1 MIRAINPAWGLV
13 APLFLLV
20 VALYAVPILDI
31 LRLSVTE
38 PQFGV
43 ANYTRLLE
51 GGTVTRV
58 IWTTVRISF
67 VTTLIAVCL
76 GYVIAY
82 VMVHALE
89 DERRWM
95 LAVLLMSFWISVLV
109 RTFSWLML
117 LGRNGLVNSALISTG
132 LIDEPLALIRNEL
145 GVIIGIVQ
153 YMIPYAVLP
162 LMANMQG
169 IDRRVLV
176 ASRGLGASRW
186 QTFMRIYLPLTRP
199 GIIAAFLLVFITC
212 LGFYVTPAVLGGG
225 RVLMA
230 AEFISVQVLITVRW
244 GTAAMLATLMLIS
257 VLALMY
263 LLNRFV
269 KLSAIFGG
277 GPR

>member
-1 MIRAINPAWGLV
+1 
-13 APLFLLV
+13 
-20 VALYAVPILDI
+20 
-31 LRLSVTE
+31 
-38 PQFGV
+38 
-43 ANYTRLLE
+43 
-51 GGTVTRV
+51 
-58 IWTTVRISF
+58 
-67 VTTLIAVCL
+67 
-76 GYVIAY
+76 
-82 VMVHALE
+82 
-89 DERRWM
+89 
-95 LAVLLMSFWISVLV
+95 
-109 RTFSWLML
+109 
-117 LGRNGLVNSALISTG
+117 
-132 LIDEPLALIRNEL
+132 
-145 GVIIGIVQ
+145 
-153 YMIPYAVLP
+153 MIPYAVLP